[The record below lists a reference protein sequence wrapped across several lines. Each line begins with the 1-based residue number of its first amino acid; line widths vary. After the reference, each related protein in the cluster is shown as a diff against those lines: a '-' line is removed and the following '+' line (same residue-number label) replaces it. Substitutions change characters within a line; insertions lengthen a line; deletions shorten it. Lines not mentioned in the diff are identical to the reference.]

1 MKKGLITCV
10 ECEEYP
16 CERYARRD
24 WGTDQLSR
32 TAEKSL
38 SNIEESGMED
48 WLKEQKRRQLLLESL
63 LIDYNE
69 GRSMS
74 FYCLAAML
82 MSPELIEKAMGELKE
97 RIVDGQINS
106 SNVKGKAKA
115 LKEIIQDLAQ
125 EHDIE
130 LKLKKL

>member
-16 CERYARRD
+16 CERYARRG

-38 SNIEESGMED
+38 ANIEESGMED

-63 LIDYNE
+63 LINYNE

-74 FYCLAAML
+74 LYCLAATL

-106 SNVKGKAKA
+106 LNVKAKAKA

-130 LKLKKL
+130 TEA